1 MATFLARALGVDSQ
15 PEPGGTTVPSG
26 EEVSPPAEGDFTAIS
41 SGASHTCGLLR
52 DGTVTCWGANYEG
65 QAEPPDG
72 AFTAVASGRAFS
84 CALDT
89 AGSVRCWGDDSSGQT
104 DAPADRFVSIAA
116 GGWHACAVRTDQTI
130 ACWGRNDRGQAD
142 PAEGQFV
149 AVAAGYYHSCGLQTD
164 HTVVCWGD
172 NDDGQTDTPPETLMG
187 LVAGGWHSC
196 GLGSQG
202 TAKCWGSNGWGRTDA
217 PPRRFTALTTGRLH
231 SCGIRTDR
239 TVVCWGNNQTGQ
251 SDPPDGQFTAITAG
265 LDHSCGIRTSGT
277 VTCWGRNLQDRLD
290 AGDGQ
295 FTALAS
301 GRTHSCAI
309 RQDQK
314 IICWGGN
321 DNGQADPPDG
331 EFQSVVVGS
340 YHSCGIRTDRTAV
353 CWGGNWIGEDLAP
366 EGEFHSIT
374 AGWSHSCGIRT
385 DQTVEC
391 WGNNDDGQAEAP
403 EGEYVSIAGGTFHT
417 CGILASQTISCWGS
431 SNVGQANPPS
441 GSFVAIEAGTN
452 HSCAIKVDGA
462 IACWGYNG
470 DGQTNPPSGGFE
482 TVTAGRDHSC
492 GTRTDGSIVC
502 WGANDHGESE
512 APEGLYVAVS
522 AGEAF
527 SCGLQTN
534 GTVSCWGRAL
544 VIGTPVDVDHFTPPN
559 WPDAQMCRPHGTSGT
574 TAGFPLPNWAVPSV
588 GSIRVA
594 VLFVDFPDAEV
605 THSTQQEAAF
615 GLPYMKQYLETVSY
629 HQFKPHFEPLHRWL
643 RAEHNYAHYLVESVL
658 GPAVGFAVV
667 EEGVRLADPE
677 FDFTDIDSVMVVM
690 PSSHF
695 YGGIAG
701 GRVTTDEGAVQN
713 ATRINNFPYDEPAEP
728 NQWGDV
734 GAHEL
739 AHNLGLSDLYPY
751 DAKRHKTPYP
761 PAGVWVET
769 ELGLMGL
776 DGYFHAA
783 EDDPRLAYRVLFPNG
798 QRQTGYS
805 ERLEAAE
812 MLAWSRWQL
821 GWLKPEQIY
830 CMAQLETETTITI
843 SPVAFPGNDPAM
855 VAIPISDTEV
865 IVIESRRKLGY
876 DAGRAHQWSDGAE
889 TTFPGLPEEGVL
901 VYIVDASIESGLLPI
916 KVAGDPGNGHLERGP
931 ILTEGE
937 SITVG
942 NYTITVTFA
951 AYNWDT
957 VTITKTNSP

>member
-1 MATFLARALGVDSQ
+1 M
-15 PEPGGTTVPSG
+15 
-26 EEVSPPAEGDFTAIS
+26 
-41 SGASHTCGLLR
+41 
-52 DGTVTCWGANYEG
+52 
-65 QAEPPDG
+65 
-72 AFTAVASGRAFS
+72 
-84 CALDT
+84 
-89 AGSVRCWGDDSSGQT
+89 
-104 DAPADRFVSIAA
+104 
-116 GGWHACAVRTDQTI
+116 
-130 ACWGRNDRGQAD
+130 
-142 PAEGQFV
+142 
-149 AVAAGYYHSCGLQTD
+149 
-164 HTVVCWGD
+164 
-172 NDDGQTDTPPETLMG
+172 
-187 LVAGGWHSC
+187 
-196 GLGSQG
+196 
-202 TAKCWGSNGWGRTDA
+202 
-217 PPRRFTALTTGRLH
+217 
-231 SCGIRTDR
+231 
-239 TVVCWGNNQTGQ
+239 
-251 SDPPDGQFTAITAG
+251 
-265 LDHSCGIRTSGT
+265 
-277 VTCWGRNLQDRLD
+277 
-290 AGDGQ
+290 
-295 FTALAS
+295 
-301 GRTHSCAI
+301 
-309 RQDQK
+309 
-314 IICWGGN
+314 
-321 DNGQADPPDG
+321 
-331 EFQSVVVGS
+331 
-340 YHSCGIRTDRTAV
+340 
-353 CWGGNWIGEDLAP
+353 
-366 EGEFHSIT
+366 
-374 AGWSHSCGIRT
+374 
-385 DQTVEC
+385 
-391 WGNNDDGQAEAP
+391 
-403 EGEYVSIAGGTFHT
+403 
-417 CGILASQTISCWGS
+417 
-431 SNVGQANPPS
+431 
-441 GSFVAIEAGTN
+441 AIEAGTN

-544 VIGTPVDVDHFTPPN
+544 VIGTPVDADHFTPPN

-615 GLPYMKQYLETVSY
+615 GLPYTKQYLETVSY

-713 ATRINNFPYDEPAEP
+713 VTQINNFPYDEPAEP

-821 GWLKPEQIY
+821 GWLKPEQIH

-855 VAIPISDTEV
+855 VAIPISEP
-865 IVIESRRKLGY
+865 K
-876 DAGRAHQWSDGAE
+876 
-889 TTFPGLPEEGVL
+889 
-901 VYIVDASIESGLLPI
+901 
-916 KVAGDPGNGHLERGP
+916 
-931 ILTEGE
+931 
-937 SITVG
+937 
-942 NYTITVTFA
+942 
-951 AYNWDT
+951 
-957 VTITKTNSP
+957 